1 MKRDD
6 LLKIRQGWRYAG
18 LLALAICL
26 TGFIGVAGALA
37 SCMNLDDVPLD
48 TMEQA
53 APGIVMFVIDDSG
66 SMDWEYIC
74 QGSTDGKFRGS
85 IEYLFADPGDNVYS
99 AGDGNGTILETY
111 NNGQYANYYYSQWA
125 GHNRLY
131 YDPAQY
137 YAPWPT
143 YSDADPNNPRSN
155 PSIAGNNLDLN
166 GDYGNLGGAG
176 SGVSTQDILDNGGVI
191 VDNSEQVVG
200 EGLIID
206 NSGPESPAT
215 GSFDTSGSGYYAWSS
230 ASATS
235 DNGSNYLYSNNSNRW
250 AQANWRYTNLDAGDY
265 DVFVWYVASS
275 NRGTSVS
282 YYVYNAGGAQVA
294 SNNFNQQS
302 NGGQWNLLAADVYL
316 DGSATITLRHW
327 LTSSS
332 SNRACADAVMLVPKF
347 GGGSSEYT
355 EVGTWSE
362 SGAGDEYENSS
373 VFSSQNGAYATWTPY
388 LPDAGDYIVYVWY
401 TNNYGGYDRDDH
413 ALYTVHS
420 SGGDT
425 DFRIDQDEDG
435 GQWVE
440 LGEFYFDAGTS
451 GYVRLTHDDMS
462 NGNTSA
468 DAVAFMPAVDIE
480 PLNLIRAH
488 YYVKVNDTFYLVNLD
503 GDFKYY
509 QVDDTNSNGNIDS
522 TSELIYLTA
531 GDAAAAGIVPPN
543 QSYAEARQNFA
554 NWYSFYRKRELT
566 AKNAIA
572 KVIDEMQGV
581 YIGMHFIN
589 NGTLASY
596 AKPVKVTLN
605 DVLYDNS
612 DELLQRLYDEQIA
625 SNSTPLRNGL
635 RSAGRYF
642 MGDFGVPG
650 SFPAGSF
657 SSSSYPYFTQDRGG
671 SCQQSF
677 TILMTD
683 GYYNGSSPADV
694 GNDDGDNN
702 TDFDGPPYG
711 DGVTDTLADV
721 AMYYYERDL
730 NGSLNDDV
738 PINNVDLADHQ
749 HMVTYTL
756 SFGVQGTID
765 QTLYPNCI
773 NGGQCPYPWPNPN
786 DGNEEKI
793 DDMYHAAVNGRGKY
807 VDAASP
813 QEMVDAM
820 NELKNDIESRLGSSA
835 ALATNSIQRQ
845 VGSVIYQGTYNTA
858 GWVGEIAAL
867 PVNLGSG
874 TVGTPDD
881 PGGWRASDG
890 VPAWDQRNI
899 ISFNG
904 TSSIDFRYDS
914 LTTLQ
919 QALLGNNGHNVQH
932 LVDYLRGRPAS
943 DFLPASVFRV
953 RTSPIGDIVHSAPTY
968 YKGVVYIG
976 ANDGML
982 HAVNAINGQE
992 IFCYV
997 PNMVYGH
1004 LSDLA
1009 VPGYSHKYY
1018 VDSTPVAAKIG
1029 SQDILVC
1036 GLGKG
1041 GKGYFGLD
1049 ITTPSEPSVLWEYTN
1064 DDDLGYSFSQANI
1077 IRTQGADHVVMF
1089 GNGYD
1094 SVSETAAIFF
1104 LNPLTG
1110 DLVKKIDTGA
1120 TGCNGLA
1127 TPSAVD
1133 VDADGHADFAYAGDL
1148 YGNMWKFDLR
1158 GDVADWKVYYN
1169 SGSPQPLISVRN
1181 TDGNIQ
1187 PITAAPE
1194 VMLDCAKSD
1203 FSRSGNG
1210 MMVIFGT
1217 GRYLNS
1223 DDFDNIEIQSF
1234 YGVWDWGDVW
1244 EQKNDYATAKEQ
1256 FLGEV
1261 GSGRSLSN
1269 VAASLLEQTTST
1281 VAGEW
1286 VLISGNPVNWYD
1298 PEENTGEHMGWVFD
1312 MTTAVGERGVREP
1325 NLSQG
1330 VVELISIIP
1339 SDSPCEA
1346 GGSSM
1351 LYRVSACSGGY
1362 TDDPQFD
1369 VNDDRKVDDADRM
1382 FDASSLF
1389 DPSVD
1394 YNNDGVVDDEDLK
1407 AFLGYRDWNDDGV
1420 IDSADLAYMQ
1430 LPPSGKAFEQ
1440 MLFEG
1445 IDIGNQR
1452 YFSDT
1457 EGNINSLLG
1466 PPVNLGLFYW
1476 RVIQ

>member
-6 LLKIRQGWRYAG
+6 LIKIRQGWRYAG
-18 LLALAICL
+18 LLVLAICL
-26 TGFIGVAGALA
+26 TGFVGVAGALA

-66 SMDWEYIC
+66 SMDWEFIC
-74 QGSTDGKFRGS
+74 QGSTDGKFRGNY
-85 IEYLFADPGDNVYS
+85 EYLFADPGDNVYS
-99 AGDGNGTILETY
+99 TGSSNGTILE
-111 NNGQYANYYYSQWA
+111 GSSYANYYESQWA

-131 YDPAQY
+131 YDPSQY

-143 YSDADPNNPRSN
+143 YTDADPDNPRSN
-155 PSIAGNNLDLN
+155 PSIAGNNLNLN
-166 GDYGNLGGAG
+166 ATYDNVGQAGGGLAD
-176 SGVSTQDILDNGGVI
+176 QDIIDAGGLI
-191 VDNSEQVVG
+191 VDNSDTGGAGGGIVV
-200 EGLIID
+200 D
-206 NSGPESPAT
+206 
-215 GSFDTSGSGYYAWSS
+215 
-230 ASATS
+230 
-235 DNGSNYLYSNNSNRW
+235 
-250 AQANWRYTNLDAGDY
+250 NLDTGYAESGN
-265 DVFVWYVASS
+265 WY
-275 NRGTSVS
+275 
-282 YYVYNAGGAQVA
+282 
-294 SNNFNQQS
+294 
-302 NGGQWNLLAADVYL
+302 
-316 DGSATITLRHW
+316 
-327 LTSSS
+327 
-332 SNRACADAVMLVPKF
+332 
-347 GGGSSEYT
+347 
-355 EVGTWSE
+355 E
-362 SGAGDEYENSS
+362 SGAGDEYNGSS
-373 VFSSQNGAYATWTPY
+373 KYSSNTGAYATWTPD
-388 LPDAGDYIVYVWY
+388 LPADGNYKVYVWW
-401 TNNYGGYDRDDH
+401 TNNNGGYNRDDH
-413 ALYTVHS
+413 ALYTVYF

-425 DFRIDQDEDG
+425 DFRRDQDVLG

-440 LGEFYFDAGTS
+440 LGEFYFQAGTS
-451 GYVRLTHDDMS
+451 GYVRLMHDS
-462 NGNTSA
+462 VSSGNTSADAVLFEPQFAINNVPTGSFQSSGGWGSASTGDEYGNDYLYTASGNQTYWAVWTASNLDTTENYNVYARWAGGGTSRLTDVHYKTYDNATEIADESVNQRENYGDWMLIAEDVSFTSGTGVVEINRYTGSSGMCA

-509 QVDDTNSNGNIDS
+509 QVDDANNNGNIDS
-522 TSELIYLTA
+522 PSEVIYLTA
-531 GDAAAAGIVPPN
+531 PEAAAAGIVPPRT
-543 QSYAEARQNFA
+543 YTEERLNFA

-581 YIGMHFIN
+581 YIGLHFIN
-589 NGTLASY
+589 NVNLASY
-596 AKPVKVTLN
+596 AKPVDVTLN

-612 DELLQRLYDEQIA
+612 SELLTRLYAEQIA
-625 SNSTPLRNGL
+625 SNGTPLRNGL
-635 RSAGRYF
+635 RSAGLYF
-642 MGDFGVPG
+642 TGDFGVPG

-683 GYYNGSSPADV
+683 GYYNGGDPADV

-756 SFGVQGTID
+756 SFGVEGTID
-765 QTLYPNCI
+765 QALYPDCI
-773 NGGQCPYPWPNPN
+773 NGGTCPSPWPNPN
-786 DGNEEKI
+786 DGNEQKI

-858 GWVGEIAAL
+858 GWTGEIAAL
-867 PVNLGSG
+867 EVNLGSG
-874 TVGTPDD
+874 SVNTTTPI
-881 PGGWRASDG
+881 WLASQH
-890 VPAWDQRNI
+890 VPSSESRNI

-904 TSSIDFRYDS
+904 TSSIDFS
-914 LTTLQ
+914 HGEMTTSQ
-919 QALLGNNGHNVQH
+919 QALLGNNGHNVED
-932 LVDYLRGRPAS
+932 LVNFIRGDNSNNLSNGGP
-943 DFLPASVFRV
+943 FRV

-968 YKGVVYIG
+968 FKGVVYIG

-982 HAVNAINGQE
+982 HAVDAINGQE

-1004 LSDLA
+1004 LSELA
-1009 VPGYSHKYY
+1009 MPGYSHRYY

-1029 SQDILVC
+1029 SQDILAC

-1049 ITTPSEPSVLWEYTN
+1049 ITTPSSPSVLWEYTN

-1077 IRTQGADHVVMF
+1077 IRTQGAGYVVMF

-1104 LNPLTG
+1104 INPLTG
-1110 DLVKKIDTGA
+1110 NLVKKIDTGA

-1133 VDADGHADFAYAGDL
+1133 VDADGYADYAYGGDL

-1158 GDVADWKVYYN
+1158 GDIADWKVYYDD
-1169 SGSPQPLISVRN
+1169 GSPQPLISVRN
-1181 TDGNIQ
+1181 TDGDIQ

-1194 VMLDCAKSD
+1194 VMMDCARSD
-1203 FSRSGNG
+1203 FSKNGNG

-1223 DDFDNIEIQSF
+1223 DDFDTIEIQSF

-1244 EQKNDYATAKEQ
+1244 EQKNDYATAKGQ

-1261 GSGRSLSN
+1261 GSDRSLSN
-1269 VAASLLEQTTST
+1269 VTASLQEQTTLS
-1281 VAGEW
+1281 VAGDW

-1298 PEENTGEHMGWVFD
+1298 PEQSTGEHMGWVFD

-1325 NLSQG
+1325 SLSQG

-1369 VNDDRKVDDADRM
+1369 VNDDRKVDDSDRM
-1382 FDASSLF
+1382 FDAASLF
-1389 DPSVD
+1389 DPAVD

-1420 IDSADLAYMQ
+1420 IDYSDLADMQ